1 MGLLS
6 RRREDPAE
14 QRPPGFERDWSDSAD
29 RPYRVAYA
37 IRSQTPRTDT
47 ALVEFLLEEWVP
59 ALRSA
64 DGLVSVEVADS
75 FEEDRKD
82 LVTELWR
89 SKSLHGEGVPGLWFG
104 THAAVYEKFT
114 SIAAFYVLW
123 EGIVLDAP
131 GGG

>member
-1 MGLLS
+1 MSRMRYG
-6 RRREDPAE
+6 RRRHA
-14 QRPPGFERDWSDSAD
+14 RTPPWWSSC
-29 RPYRVAYA
+29 
-37 IRSQTPRTDT
+37 
-47 ALVEFLLEEWVP
+47 LEEWVP

-75 FEEDRKD
+75 FEEDRKY

-123 EGIVLDAP
+123 EGIVIDAQ